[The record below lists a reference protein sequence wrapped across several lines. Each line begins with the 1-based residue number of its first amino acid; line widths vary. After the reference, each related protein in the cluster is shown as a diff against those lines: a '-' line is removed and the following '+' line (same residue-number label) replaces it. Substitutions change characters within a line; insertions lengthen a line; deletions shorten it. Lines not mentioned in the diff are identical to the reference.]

1 VLAQS
6 GGMFLHLVI
15 GKPGACSRA
24 NIFTTAGAPAE
35 SGRRLLTVLL
45 WLLVAMKWTPAGGG
59 SWRERVE
66 IVDGERSDA
75 GYR

>member
-1 VLAQS
+1 
-6 GGMFLHLVI
+6 MFLHLVI